1 MVHTVQ
7 CPIKSSIIHKVHSM
21 CNHDNV
27 FRTNCWRN
35 LTSTTKLFQAFHIC
49 PELGFGRVGV
59 PWLFALALPLALA
72 FTLAK
77 TSLKQVKKESFSAS
91 LSRFTGKFAKLKKV
105 LHRLYLGETA
115 EGGTGRVDSSKSPA
129 RCTCRNTFQ
138 MLDAAISSF
147 WASGAIQNWT
157 TCLNWARE
165 FTNLENCDSFFV
177 LVRREPPYL
186 HLCRDGPPDRNHWA
200 TASSAGSSQDQKE
213 WNTWN
218 HIPITLFFYH
228 CVYII

>member
-1 MVHTVQ
+1 
-7 CPIKSSIIHKVHSM
+7 M
-21 CNHDNV
+21 CNHDNA
-27 FRTNCWRN
+27 FRNQ

-49 PELGFGRVGV
+49 PELGFGLGVGV

-147 WASGAIQNWT
+147 WASEWSNSKLDDISELSPRIYQPRKLWLVFCTSVWGVSLRISTFVGMGLQTET
-157 TCLNWARE
+157 T
-165 FTNLENCDSFFV
+165 
-177 LVRREPPYL
+177 EPL
-186 HLCRDGPPDRNHWA
+186 RHLLDPVKIKKNETH
-200 TASSAGSSQDQKE
+200 E
-213 WNTWN
+213 
-218 HIPITLFFYH
+218 ITYR
-228 CVYII
+228 